1 MIPPSALLNR
11 TFRRIWLA
19 SLVSGTAVAAHETAA
34 TWTMS
39 LMSPSGLFISL
50 MASLASLPFFLFTL
64 PAGAL
69 ADAFNESRILRLANL
84 WLAGSAGILAFL
96 GWAGLLNPVL
106 LLAGVFLLGVG
117 FAVNAPAW
125 ASLVPQVVTDK
136 ELPSALTLNGMQF
149 NITSILGPALAGV
162 LLTRVGAPVVFAL
175 NALGFLLVFTAIP
188 SVEKAGSRVS
198 QTLVSILR
206 SIPSTFRYVGQSQ
219 NVGNILARNA
229 IFSFF
234 VAIVPALA
242 PVLLLKELRLDAS
255 SLGLVFA
262 SMGAGSVIS
271 AIFVMPWLRSRF
283 STDALMIIAQVTLAG
298 VYILMAMVHHCLY
311 CLVPMALAGA
321 SWTLAASELWVIAQR
336 AIPNPLR
343 GRISALMMVLSQ
355 GAMTLG
361 AVVWGV
367 GAQIAGTR
375 ITLVAAAF
383 LFLIAVFGPLL
394 FSRIF
399 EGVLL
404 FRARRD
410 HLQHRSSYS
419 HG

>member
-1 MIPPSALLNR
+1 MPSTRSEYYGWPIYGSQDPPEHWRS
-11 TFRRIWLA
+11 
-19 SLVSGTAVAAHETAA
+19 
-34 TWTMS
+34 
-39 LMSPSGLFISL
+39 
-50 MASLASLPFFLFTL
+50 
-64 PAGAL
+64 
-69 ADAFNESRILRLANL
+69 
-84 WLAGSAGILAFL
+84 
-96 GWAGLLNPVL
+96 WAGLALLNPVL

-117 FAVNAPAW
+117 FAINAPAW

-175 NALGFLLVFTAIP
+175 NAAGFLLVFTAIP
-188 SVEKAGSRVS
+188 SLGKTGSDAS
-198 QTLVSILR
+198 QTLASFLR
-206 SIPSTFRYVGQSQ
+206 SIPSTFRYVRQAQ

-229 IFSFF
+229 MFSFF

-271 AIFVMPWLRSRF
+271 AIFVIPWLRSRF

-298 VYILMAMVHHCLY
+298 VYILMAFVHHCLY
-311 CLVPMALAGA
+311 CLIPMALAGA

-336 AIPNPLR
+336 SIPDSLR

-361 AVVWGV
+361 AIVWGV

-375 ITLVAAAF
+375 VILFAAAF
-383 LFLIAVFGPLL
+383 LFLTAVLGSILW
-394 FSRIF
+394 SRI
-399 EGVLL
+399 
-404 FRARRD
+404 
-410 HLQHRSSYS
+410 LQRPFTTQHPSILSLTP
-419 HG
+419 

>member
-34 TWTMS
+34 TWTMN
-39 LMSPSGLFISL
+39 LMSPSGFFISL

-69 ADAFNESRILRLANL
+69 ADAFNEVRILRVANL
-84 WLAGSAGILAFL
+84 WLAGSAGALALL
-96 GWAGLLNPVL
+96 GSAGLLNPVL

-136 ELPSALTLNGMQF
+136 ELPSASTLNGVQF
-149 NITSILGPALAGV
+149 NITSILGPAVAGV

-175 NALGFLLVFTAIP
+175 NAAGFLLVFTAIP
-188 SVEKAGSRVS
+188 SVGKTGSGVR
-198 QTLVSILR
+198 QTLVSLLR
-206 SIPSTFRYVGQSQ
+206 SIPRSFRHVRKAP

-234 VAIVPALA
+234 VVAIPALA

-262 SMGAGSVIS
+262 SMGVGSVIS
-271 AIFVMPWLRSRF
+271 AIFVIPSLRSRLA
-283 STDALMIIAQVTLAG
+283 TDALMMIAQVTLAG

-321 SWTLAASELWVIAQR
+321 GWTLAASELWVIAQR
-336 AIPNPLR
+336 SIPNSLR

-361 AVVWGV
+361 GVVWGLS
-367 GAQIAGTR
+367 AELTGTR
-375 ITLVAAAF
+375 VTLLAAAF
-383 LFLIAVFGPLL
+383 LFLTTVLGSMLW
-394 FSRIF
+394 SRI
-399 EGVLL
+399 
-404 FRARRD
+404 
-410 HLQHRSSYS
+410 LQKPLTTQHPSILSLTP
-419 HG
+419 